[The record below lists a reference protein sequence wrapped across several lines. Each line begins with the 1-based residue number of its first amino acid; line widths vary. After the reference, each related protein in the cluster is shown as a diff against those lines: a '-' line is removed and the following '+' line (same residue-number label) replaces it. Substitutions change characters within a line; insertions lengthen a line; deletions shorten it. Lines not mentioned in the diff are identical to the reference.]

1 MDSLPCG
8 NIFQELQTVHD
19 TGYFSSTSSLVDS
32 WDQHLYEME
41 KCLYKESLASGRKT
55 YSEACLDKSVPSD
68 ENSKN
73 NLVCPRRRWSLS
85 SNSSLGGKRSISSS
99 PLRKQEALQTEP
111 IDSLPNR
118 IKEETIL
125 SKGYCSLSPVKME
138 PIKIEYDSESYE
150 EDNIPYDTLSVGS
163 VDSWDS
169 LGPEDPV
176 FRDRKLMAFW
186 CPNEEQTDSDLDL
199 TRGFPSPPSSPETI
213 RNRKFVL
220 RTVDRVTL
228 RAIRVGSLKKGSV
241 VDPLSDKRRI
251 HRCSYP
257 SCKKMYTK
265 SSHLKAHE
273 RTHTGEKPYKCSWE
287 GCVWQFARSDEL
299 TRHYRKHTGAR
310 PFKCVHCER
319 TFSRSDHLAL
329 HLKRHNSDNPP
340 VTLLYRKAIYV

>member
-1 MDSLPCG
+1 
-8 NIFQELQTVHD
+8 V
-19 TGYFSSTSSLVDS
+19 
-32 WDQHLYEME
+32 
-41 KCLYKESLASGRKT
+41 
-55 YSEACLDKSVPSD
+55 
-68 ENSKN
+68 
-73 NLVCPRRRWSLS
+73 
-85 SNSSLGGKRSISSS
+85 
-99 PLRKQEALQTEP
+99 
-111 IDSLPNR
+111 
-118 IKEETIL
+118 KEETIL

-273 RTHTGEKPYKCSWE
+273 RTHTALASGSASGSGSCI
-287 GCVWQFARSDEL
+287 C
-299 TRHYRKHTGAR
+299 
-310 PFKCVHCER
+310 
-319 TFSRSDHLAL
+319 SDHTSAYPWLCYTL
-329 HLKRHNSDNPP
+329 CSLVHNPEDIQVSRR
-340 VTLLYRKAIYV
+340 YQH

>member
-73 NLVCPRRRWSLS
+73 NLVCPRR
-85 SNSSLGGKRSISSS
+85 
-99 PLRKQEALQTEP
+99 
-111 IDSLPNR
+111 R